1 MFNNNWGKTV
11 GLLTQRRFMD
21 PVREDMQRTAVAE
34 EDAGD
39 RVRLRH
45 RGPCSDPYMSSQK
58 KKKRGQY

>member
-21 PVREDMQRTAVAE
+21 AVREDMQRTAVAE

-39 RVRLRH
+39 RVRSRH
-45 RGPCSDPYMSSQK
+45 RGPL
-58 KKKRGQY
+58 

>member
-1 MFNNNWGKTV
+1 MIKALFNNNWGKTV

-21 PVREDMQRTAVAE
+21 AVREDMQRTAVAE

-39 RVRLRH
+39 RVRS
-45 RGPCSDPYMSSQK
+45 SDPYMSSQK